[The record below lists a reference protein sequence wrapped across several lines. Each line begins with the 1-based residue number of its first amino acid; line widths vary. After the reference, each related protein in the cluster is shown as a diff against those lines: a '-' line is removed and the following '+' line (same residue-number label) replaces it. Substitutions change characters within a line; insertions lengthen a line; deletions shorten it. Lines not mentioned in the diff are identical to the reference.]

1 MNPFEEI
8 LNVFY
13 SFENI
18 IELSKYTVVNSYLLI
33 IQYIFIQ
40 NVKIFINVLRNVMI
54 WKLFFSVQNQRGK
67 LGLIYVPYKLST
79 S

>member
-54 WKLFFSVQNQRGK
+54 
-67 LGLIYVPYKLST
+67 
-79 S
+79 